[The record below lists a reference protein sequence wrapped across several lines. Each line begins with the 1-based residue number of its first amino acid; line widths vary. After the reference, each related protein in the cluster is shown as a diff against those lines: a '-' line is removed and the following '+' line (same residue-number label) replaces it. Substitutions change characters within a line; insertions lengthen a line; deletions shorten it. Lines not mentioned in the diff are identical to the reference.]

1 MTDMYDSQYERF
13 NTELRIR
20 VLQIVILVTFLLLVT
35 GLVFFQIVKSD
46 EYVSLASQNRLRILR
61 VLPPRGNITDAYGAP
76 LAVNVRTFNVNG
88 YPIDMQKEGNLKKI
102 SALLQ
107 RNGIP
112 MDEVK
117 LEELIQKQYSALLEH
132 TYKNLSMCAL

>member
-46 EYVSLASQNRLRILR
+46 E
-61 VLPPRGNITDAYGAP
+61 
-76 LAVNVRTFNVNG
+76 
-88 YPIDMQKEGNLKKI
+88 
-102 SALLQ
+102 
-107 RNGIP
+107 
-112 MDEVK
+112 
-117 LEELIQKQYSALLEH
+117 
-132 TYKNLSMCAL
+132 